1 MKFLNSYNFAILALA
16 GTTNINLS
24 TAQQTTTSQTNQHLR
39 TQISSHNIN
48 KQNLDNIQPRQMN
61 RPQKRP
67 TPADGTYSCRT
78 DLYVMGSNSEMT
90 TTVSDDGLT
99 IKNFAPLYGYGLD
112 GRPNYSKPIGQYSS
126 VDILIPVG
134 ESGTYTCQQT
144 SFIGTHYDV
153 AWFQDQ
159 VTASGICDSS
169 GPGNVWEGSGGV
181 SGGLGMYEGA
191 TGSMNWQCWSN
202 CTIALDVCVLDA
214 VQQN

>member
-1 MKFLNSYNFAILALA
+1 M
-16 GTTNINLS
+16 S
-24 TAQQTTTSQTNQHLR
+24 TAQQTTTSQTKQRLR
-39 TQISSHNIN
+39 TQINSKHINKQDLDNTYDYNNRNIN
-48 KQNLDNIQPRQMN
+48 KQNLDNSHPRQMN
-61 RPQKRP
+61 RPQERP

-90 TTVSDDGLT
+90 TTDSDDGLT

-112 GRPNYSKPIGQYSS
+112 GSPNYSKPIGQYSS

-134 ESGTYTCQQT
+134 ESGAFTCQQT
-144 SFIGTHYDV
+144 SFIGTHYY
-153 AWFQDQ
+153 AGWFENQ
-159 VTASGICDSS
+159 VTASGICASS
-169 GPGNVWEGSGGV
+169 GPGYAGEGSGGV

-191 TGSMNWQCWSN
+191 TGSMNWECNLYN